1 LSADGNTALVGG
13 SSDDSFAGAAWVY
26 TRSGGVWTQQGSK
39 LVGTGAVGAARQ
51 GFSVA
56 LSGDGNTALVGGP
69 VDDSQAGAAWVF
81 TRSGGVWT
89 QQGGKLVGTGAVG
102 SVVQQGHSV
111 GLSADGNTAIVGG
124 PFDDSF
130 AGAAWVYTR
139 SGGVWTQQ
147 GAKLVG
153 TGAAGAGEQGFSV
166 GLSADGNF
174 AILGGLNDNGLV
186 GATWVFSR
194 SGGVW
199 TQYGAKLVGTGVVG
213 SALQGSA
220 AAISGDHRA
229 ILVGGVGDNGSG
241 AAWVFAIPVSHD
253 FNGDGMSDIAWR
265 DTSGN
270 AAMWEMNGTDI
281 TPGPVF
287 GPIPT
292 NWSIVG
298 QRDFNGDGRSDW
310 LWRDTIGH
318 VAMWLLNGF
327 QVLQVGSV
335 GTVSTNWS
343 IVGTADFD
351 GDGKGDILW
360 RDAMTGQA
368 AIWLMN
374 GTAMQSGAGIGT
386 VTTDWIIAGTG
397 DFNGDG
403 KSDILW
409 RNTTSGQ
416 VAIWFMDGTTV
427 AGGASIGSMAT
438 AWTIVETGDFNGDGK
453 SDLLWRD
460 SSGNTAI
467 WLMDGTTVLPS
478 SATLG
483 NVPWS
488 GPSKAPTSTDEALA
502 GATSPTRI
510 ETLVRRRAIIKML
523 FCCAA

>member
-265 DTSGN
+265 DTN

-318 VAMWLLNGF
+318 VAMWLLNGL

-427 AGGASIGSMAT
+427 AGGASIGSMVT

>member
-374 GTAMQSGAGIGT
+374 GTAMQSGG
-386 VTTDWIIAGTG
+386 G
-397 DFNGDG
+397 DRHGDDRLDHRRHRRLQRRRQERHPLAQHDERPG
-403 KSDILW
+403 GDMVHGWHDGRW
-409 RNTTSGQ
+409 RRLDRFDGDRVDDRRDRRFQRRRQVGSALARQLGQ
-416 VAIWFMDGTTV
+416 HGDLADGRHD
-427 AGGASIGSMAT
+427 GAAEQRDSRQRSMV
-438 AWTIVETGDFNGDGK
+438 WTIQ
-453 SDLLWRD
+453 
-460 SSGNTAI
+460 
-467 WLMDGTTVLPS
+467 GT
-478 SATLG
+478 
-483 NVPWS
+483 NV
-488 GPSKAPTSTDEALA
+488 D
-502 GATSPTRI
+502 
-510 ETLVRRRAIIKML
+510 
-523 FCCAA
+523 